1 MASSERRYVGK
12 DFSGSRRERKWI
24 RNTIQMTTADV
35 QPSTR
40 CISKIPFNFCPSN
53 AHCHA
58 ASPVATTGTV
68 KHAASNKLK
77 YAAAARLRL
86 FAHWARKSKATAT
99 VNSAMGK
106 RISTTCCACLASR
119 TVLRSNGFT
128 LIDPSLHYDFAG
140 HLWVNGAEIFVS
152 AGFAESER
160 KLFVGIQHFGFERFI
175 GANGGMRNIV
185 TICPGDYRSHR
196 NLQLRGSETEI
207 VDLYLRRIGLL
218 LRRGR
223 STSCSSTQ
231 TRECNS
237 KRGRI
242 QDCSRH
248 NSPHVF
254 SLSFI

>member
-1 MASSERRYVGK
+1 MASSDRRYVGK

-24 RNTIQMTTADV
+24 RNTIQITTADV

-40 CISKIPFNFCPSN
+40 CISKIPFSFWPSN

-106 RISTTCCACLASR
+106 RISTTCCACLASI

-140 HLWVNGAEIFVS
+140 HLRMNRAEILVS
-152 AGFAESER
+152 TWFAEGER
-160 KLFVGIQHFGFERFI
+160 KLLVGIQHFGFECFVGTYR
-175 GANGGMRNIV
+175 GVRNIV
-185 TICPGDYRSHR
+185 AICPGDGRSHR
-196 NLQLRGSETEI
+196 HLQLRGSETEI

-218 LRRGR
+218 LRGGR
-223 STSCSSTQ
+223 
-231 TRECNS
+231 
-237 KRGRI
+237 
-242 QDCSRH
+242 
-248 NSPHVF
+248 
-254 SLSFI
+254 